1 MRRIKLRPGVTF
13 IEIMIVVVIASL
25 LIMLV
30 VQWQTRLT
38 GSFVAGA
45 SDMALQTD
53 QRVLFDYFSTDL
65 TSAMLVATG
74 KGDKLEDFDW
84 KPTGAGQTLQVIK
97 LKKDPKLRHVDKGDP
112 KKPAY
117 GGYPYFT
124 DDGSP
129 TVQKFPALRVLYE
142 TDAEPNPQDG
152 KTQLRVWRTEEEGTL
167 ERKEEAPKCERDQGW
182 AYSFTGAKA
191 ITRKELKANRV
202 TSFAIIP
209 LGFMPKPAPPGG
221 QPGQAQPD
229 AATPPGGLPPPERF
243 LTVWAKSKPCAQLHH
258 ITALGVKY
266 TAEDVKVSSKG
277 SEGKVELISK
287 FYMEERSAAYR
298 FDAAFS
304 SVDEVLF

>member
-1 MRRIKLRPGVTF
+1 MRRPKSGFTF

-25 LIMLV
+25 LIMLLM
-30 VQWQTRLT
+30 QWQTRLS
-38 GSFVAGA
+38 GSFAAGT

-65 TSAMLVATG
+65 TSAVLVGTG
-74 KGDKLEDFDW
+74 KGEKIEDFDW

-142 TDAEPNPQDG
+142 TDVEPNPMEK
-152 KTQLRVWRTEEEGTL
+152 KTQMRVWRTEEEGTL
-167 ERKEEAPKCERDQGW
+167 ERREEAPKCERDQGW
-182 AYSFTGAKA
+182 AYSFTGARA
-191 ITRKELKANRV
+191 LTRKELKANKV

-209 LGFMPKPAPPGG
+209 LAFMPKPTPANAT
-221 QPGQAQPD
+221 PGQAQQQ

-258 ITALGVKY
+258 ITALGVRY
-266 TAEDVKVSSKG
+266 VAEDRKISSKG
-277 SEGKVELISK
+277 SEGTVELISK

-304 SVDEVLF
+304 SVDETLF